1 MAGMATW
8 EDGPEYAPI
17 QRPNQFTV
25 PEVPPLSMAPPVEH
39 PAAGAPVQRP
49 RFDGPSGPT
58 VALEALRPEE
68 QDPRDPS
75 VPFQVVA
82 STATTADS
90 AWGAAHW
97 SRPDGG
103 WGPPAGGPAGGPAAL
118 PYDPTAPM
126 AHQHPPPPTSGHPA
140 VDGGPSPWTAN
151 PYGAP
156 AHSGNPTQTGYP
168 APGTTEW
175 FAPPPSAGP
184 PVSQADATSV
194 LRAATPGVLITLAI
208 GGFIYLVSPLTL
220 GVAFAL
226 SNRIT
231 VAKEAVRRV
240 FLIGLGVLAFFALV
254 GALTNGDSFVDWW
267 SFVGWW
273 GVLISWCVGIAL
285 LIVIYRGLRTPHR
298 GSGYRR
304 PWS

>member
-1 MAGMATW
+1 MATW

-25 PEVPPLSMAPPVEH
+25 PEVPPLSMAPPVAH
-39 PAAGAPVQRP
+39 PAAGAPAERP
-49 RFDGPSGPT
+49 RFDVPSAPT

-75 VPFQVVA
+75 VPFEVVSSA
-82 STATTADS
+82 ATTADS

-97 SRPDGG
+97 SRPDGD
-103 WGPPAGGPAGGPAAL
+103 WGPPAGAPEAL
-118 PYDPTAPM
+118 PYDPTTPM
-126 AHQHPPPPTSGHPA
+126 AQHAPPPTSGHGA
-140 VDGGPSPWTAN
+140 VDGGPTAWAAPN
-151 PYGAP
+151 PYGGP
-156 AHSGNPTQTGYP
+156 AQSGYP

-184 PVSQADATSV
+184 PANPADAGSV
-194 LRAATPGVLITLAI
+194 LKAATPGVLITLGI
-208 GGFIYLVSPLTL
+208 GGFIYLVAPLTL
-220 GVAFAL
+220 GIAFAL
-226 SNRIT
+226 ANRIT

-240 FLIGLGVLAFFALV
+240 FLVGLGVLAFFALV

-273 GVLISWCVGIAL
+273 AVLISWCVGIAL
-285 LIVIYRGLRTPHR
+285 LIVIYRALRNP
-298 GSGYRR
+298 GPGGGYQR

>member
-1 MAGMATW
+1 MATW

-25 PEVPPLSMAPPVEH
+25 PEVPPLSMAPPVAH
-39 PAAGAPVQRP
+39 PASGAPVQRP
-49 RFDGPSGPT
+49 RFDDPSGPT

-68 QDPRDPS
+68 KDPRDPS
-75 VPFQVVA
+75 VPFEVVSSA
-82 STATTADS
+82 ATTADS

-97 SRPDGG
+97 SKPDGG
-103 WGPPAGGPAGGPAAL
+103 WGPPAGSPEAL
-118 PYDPTAPM
+118 PYDPTAPLGL
-126 AHQHPPPPTSGHPA
+126 HHPPPPPSGHPA
-140 VDGGPSPWTAN
+140 VDGGPTPWAPPN
-151 PYGAP
+151 PYGTP
-156 AHSGNPTQTGYP
+156 AQTGYP
-168 APGTTEW
+168 APGSTEW

-184 PVSQADATSV
+184 PANQADAVSV
-194 LRAATPGVLITLAI
+194 LKAATPGVLITLGI
-208 GGFIYLVSPLTL
+208 GGFIYLVAPLTL
-220 GVAFAL
+220 AIAFAL
-226 SNRIT
+226 GNRIT

-285 LIVIYRGLRTPHR
+285 LIVIYRELRNPSQ
-298 GSGYRR
+298 GGGYQR